1 LSEVGRER
9 GRRRKMGKKGNK
21 VIPDLVVRS
30 SLLKVTHERVKNYI
44 ADLVLIQRTMG
55 RTKASL
61 RRV

>member
-1 LSEVGRER
+1 
-9 GRRRKMGKKGNK
+9 MGKKGNK